1 MVNPEGFPSFP
12 QPERGGKGGG
22 DFLFKA
28 ALAAAL
34 WLPLSPLAARRAAP
48 SSPPQ
53 RSFSFCF
60 FFFYLRYVYYLYYI
74 YYVDYLSCWR
84 YFYG

>member
-1 MVNPEGFPSFP
+1 MVNPTGFPSFP
-12 QPERGGKGGG
+12 QPERGGQGGD

-34 WLPLSPLAARRAAP
+34 WLPLAPLAARRAAP

-53 RSFSFCF
+53 RIFLFASFSFLWEVLVWKLCF
-60 FFFYLRYVYYLYYI
+60 MVQ
-74 YYVDYLSCWR
+74 
-84 YFYG
+84 

>member
-12 QPERGGKGGG
+12 QPERGGQGGG

-34 WLPLSPLAARRAAP
+34 WLPLAPLAARRAAP

-53 RSFSFCF
+53 RILSFCF
-60 FFFYLRYVYYLYYI
+60 FFFLVGR
-74 YYVDYLSCWR
+74 C
-84 YFYG
+84 FYDSWIPWFS